1 MMRFAKPLFCAVL
14 FITTTTAFSQTT
26 TYPSWLKP
34 RMKALKLNGQYELTP
49 FLKPAYLQDDFNGD
63 GVPDIA
69 VLVMERSTQKK
80 GILLIQKKKSQ
91 CEVFGA
97 GNSFG
102 KGSDDFSWADTWS
115 VYKEKSAYATQF
127 DKKSGDVKGGKQ
139 VPLSRHC
146 IYIVSRE
153 EASGGLIYWTGKK
166 YSWIHQGD

>member
-1 MMRFAKPLFCAVL
+1 MRFTKPLLCAGL
-14 FITTTTAFSQTT
+14 LLMGATAFSQTT

-34 RMKALKLNGQYELTP
+34 RMKTLKLDGQYELSP

-63 GVPDIA
+63 GVPDLA
-69 VLVMERSTQKK
+69 VLVIEKATQKK
-80 GILLIQKKKSQ
+80 GILLIQKKKSA
-91 CEVFGA
+91 CHVFGA

-102 KGSDDFSWADTWS
+102 KGSDDFTWADSWS

-139 VPLSRHC
+139 VPLNRHC

>member
-1 MMRFAKPLFCAVL
+1 MKFAKPLLCAVL
-14 FITTTTAFSQTT
+14 FLIATTAFSQTA
-26 TYPSWLKP
+26 TYPSWLKA
-34 RMKALKLNGQYELTP
+34 RMKTLKLNGQYELDP

-63 GVPDIA
+63 GVPDLA
-69 VLVMERSTQKK
+69 VLVIEKSTQKK

-139 VPLSRHC
+139 VQLNRHC